1 MIDLVSRPL
10 ELLPRSELMPTSE
23 VDHPH
28 WNYRPLLGPVQRLR
42 FRIILKLLAD
52 AHFGTLLEIGYG
64 SGVFMPE
71 LAKRS
76 DNLYGIDPHPKHREV
91 TESLAR
97 NGINAALTQATVESL
112 PYESD
117 FFDCAVA
124 VSTLEYVPGIDDA
137 CRELRRVLKPTGM
150 LVVVTPGATPLWDLA
165 LRLTT
170 GESPAQYSDRRQNL
184 QPALRREFE
193 VTREVRVPAF
203 GASKLRLYTGLS
215 LRLPA
220 C

>member
-10 ELLPRSELMPTSE
+10 ELLPRSALMPTSE
-23 VDHPH
+23 VDHPD
-28 WNYRPLLGPVQRLR
+28 WNYRPLLGLVQRLR

-52 AHFGTLLEIGYG
+52 NHFGSMLEIGYG

-71 LAKRS
+71 LAKRC

-91 TESLAR
+91 AESLAR
-97 NGINAALTQATVESL
+97 NGIDAELTQATVESL

-117 FFDCAVA
+117 FFDCVVT
-124 VSTLEYVPGIDDA
+124 VSTLEYVPRIDDA
-137 CRELRRVLKPTGM
+137 CQELRRVLKPTGI
-150 LVVVTPGATPLWDLA
+150 LAVVTPGATPIWDMA

-170 GESPAQYSDRRQNL
+170 GESPTQYSDRRQNL
-184 QPALRREFE
+184 QPALRREFT

-203 GASKLRLYTGLS
+203 GTTKLRLYTGLS
-215 LRLPA
+215 LQPR
-220 C
+220 